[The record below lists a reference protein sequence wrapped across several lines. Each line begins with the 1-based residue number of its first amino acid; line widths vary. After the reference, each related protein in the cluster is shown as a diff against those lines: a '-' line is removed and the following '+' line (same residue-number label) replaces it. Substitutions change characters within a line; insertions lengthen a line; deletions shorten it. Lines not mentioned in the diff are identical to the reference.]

1 MDEDLFDTLEQSI
14 RILEENVDILANLE
28 MDLEDTKE
36 DELEV
41 DMKLYQLYDMAED
54 VSESSKIKRAQLNL
68 ARRQEESL

>member
-1 MDEDLFDTLEQSI
+1 MDEDLLDTLEQSV
-14 RILEENVDILANLE
+14 RILEENVEILANLE

>member
-68 ARRQEESL
+68 SRRQEESL